1 VGLLAVR
8 PMPHKCT
15 KCGREFKDGSTEIL
29 KGCPSCG
36 SKKFLY
42 IREEHRHL
50 DVLEEKT
57 ITEIAKETKEEVLEV
72 VDAPTKAADLR
83 GKVESIR
90 ILSPG
95 SYELNLKKLAESNDM
110 VVGLGKEAKY
120 MVDITS
126 MGKEEKKGKGKE
138 KARGKKK

>member
-1 VGLLAVR
+1 
-8 PMPHKCT
+8 MPHKCT
-15 KCGREFKDGSTEIL
+15 RCGREFRDGSTEIL

-42 IREEHRHL
+42 VREEHRNR

-72 VDAPTKAADLR
+72 EAPVKAADLK

-90 ILSPG
+90 ILAPG
-95 SYELNLKKLAESNDM
+95 SYELNLKKLAESGDM
-110 VVGLGKEAKY
+110 VVGIGKDASY
-120 MVDITS
+120 LVDIPS
-126 MGKEEKKGKGKE
+126 MGKKEEKKEGKGKKE
-138 KARGKKK
+138 KVKGKKR

>member
-1 VGLLAVR
+1 
-8 PMPHKCT
+8 MPHKCT
-15 KCGREFKDGSTEIL
+15 KCGREFRDGSTEIL

-42 IREEHRHL
+42 IREEHRNR

-72 VDAPTKAADLR
+72 VETPAEAADPR
-83 GKVESIR
+83 GRVESIR

-95 SYELNLKKLAESNDM
+95 SYELNLKKLAETGDM
-110 VVGLGKEAKY
+110 VVGLGKDASY
-120 MVDITS
+120 LVDISS
-126 MGKEEKKGKGKE
+126 MGKDEEKKEKGRTEKGKGKK
-138 KARGKKK
+138 KA

>member
-1 VGLLAVR
+1 
-8 PMPHKCT
+8 MPHKCT
-15 KCGREFKDGSTEIL
+15 KCGREFKDGSTDIL

-42 IREEHRHL
+42 IREEHRHR

-57 ITEIAKETKEEVLEV
+57 ITEIAKETNEEVLEV
-72 VDAPTKAADLR
+72 VDASSKAGDVQ
-83 GKVESIR
+83 GKIESIR

-110 VVGLGKEAKY
+110 VVGIGKDARY
-120 MVDITS
+120 MVDISS
-126 MGKEEKKGKGKE
+126 MGKKEEKKEEKGK
-138 KARGKKK
+138 KDKGKRKKRR

>member
-1 VGLLAVR
+1 
-8 PMPHKCT
+8 MPHKCT

-42 IREEHRHL
+42 IREEHRHR

-57 ITEIAKETKEEVLEV
+57 ITEIAKESKEEVLEL
-72 VDAPTKAADLR
+72 VDAPEKGGDVR
-83 GKVESIR
+83 GRVESIR

-95 SYELNLKKLAESNDM
+95 SYELNLKKLAESGDM
-110 VVGLGKEAKY
+110 VVGIGKDASY
-120 MVDITS
+120 MVDISS
-126 MGKEEKKGKGKE
+126 MGKKEEKKETKGKKDKGKGK
-138 KARGKKK
+138 KKG

>member
-1 VGLLAVR
+1 
-8 PMPHKCT
+8 MPHKCT

-42 IREEHRHL
+42 IREEHRHR
-50 DVLEEKT
+50 DVLEEKS

-72 VDAPTKAADLR
+72 VSDSSRSGDTR
-83 GKVESIR
+83 GKIESIR

-110 VVGLGKEAKY
+110 VVGLGKDARY
-120 MVDITS
+120 MLDISS
-126 MGKEEKKGKGKE
+126 MGKQEEKKGEKGKKE
-138 KARGKKK
+138 KGKGKKKG